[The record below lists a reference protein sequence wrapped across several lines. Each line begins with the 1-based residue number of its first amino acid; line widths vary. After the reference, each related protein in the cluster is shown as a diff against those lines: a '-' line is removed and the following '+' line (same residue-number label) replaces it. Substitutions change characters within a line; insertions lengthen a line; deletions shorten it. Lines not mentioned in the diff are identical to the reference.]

1 MKEINFGKHVY
12 NVVILEN
19 GKEYILD
26 LEEDLEYIQ
35 SGSKTKYFGID
46 VNDFNKKMISDEEL
60 KEIDINKTNYIPEGY
75 YFEDIIWMLKLA
87 INSKNISL
95 EEKLELVLQN
105 FNVYVDNKNVKYREK
120 IRYYERFI
128 KEIFTEKEARKIRQI
143 DFYKKEEND
152 ISCRNI
158 IILENLKIQN
168 KIYLFSEEEN
178 KYIRIS
184 IEDIANLVEQGYI
197 YKTQIPELRRYLK
210 QKQEDDYLK

>member
-46 VNDFNKKMISDEEL
+46 VNDFNKKMVSDEEL

-152 ISCRNI
+152 ISCRNV
-158 IILENLKIQN
+158 IILGNLKIQN

-178 KYIRIS
+178 KYNRIS

-197 YKTQIPELRRYLK
+197 YKTQIPELRSYLK